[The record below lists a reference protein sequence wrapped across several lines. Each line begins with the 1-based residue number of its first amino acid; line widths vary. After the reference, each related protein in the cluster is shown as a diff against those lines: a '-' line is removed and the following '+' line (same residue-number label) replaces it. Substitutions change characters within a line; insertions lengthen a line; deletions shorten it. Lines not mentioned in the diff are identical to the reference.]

1 MFTNVNNLKAIIKRI
16 DFFQKFGLLN
26 KDIINQ
32 GLAQIFWQDL
42 SCVVCGNFIIDIFI
56 CSLEFF
62 IFFIFLLFI
71 ISAFPT
77 LRTCDKF
84 IIKCIVK

>member
-26 KDIINQ
+26 KNIINQ
-32 GLAQIFWQDL
+32 WVAQIFWQDL
-42 SCVVCGNFIIDIFI
+42 SCVVCGSFIIDIFI

-62 IFFIFLLFI
+62 IFFNFLLFI